1 MTHSIQVK
9 DLTLSF
15 GSVSVLKNMNIDV
28 AEGEFIVLLGPS
40 GCGQSTLLNCLAGLL
55 DMRLPLT
62 LTPEDACQIDRII
75 RAEVLAV
82 HQQGTTT

>member
-40 GCGQSTLLNCLAGLL
+40 GCG
-55 DMRLPLT
+55 
-62 LTPEDACQIDRII
+62 
-75 RAEVLAV
+75 
-82 HQQGTTT
+82 